1 MVKIPGCCV
10 IAFLISDIL
19 HLNII
24 ARREDTVLSQPKKKW
39 IYFTVNSKIS
49 KAFEFDHER
58 WWQKYT
64 WRHSKWHFLF
74 PSVELFCMAAFYSGN
89 HFLCQPL
96 HSHFSG
102 KMLRNSR
109 FLLHV

>member
-58 WWQKYT
+58 
-64 WRHSKWHFLF
+64 
-74 PSVELFCMAAFYSGN
+74 
-89 HFLCQPL
+89 
-96 HSHFSG
+96 
-102 KMLRNSR
+102 
-109 FLLHV
+109 